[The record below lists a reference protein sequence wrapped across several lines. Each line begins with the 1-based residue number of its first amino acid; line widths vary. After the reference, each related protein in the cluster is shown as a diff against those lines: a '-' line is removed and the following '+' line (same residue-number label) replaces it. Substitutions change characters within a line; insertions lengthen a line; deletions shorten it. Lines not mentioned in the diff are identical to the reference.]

1 MSGRTDYEERKQ
13 ARIDRLN
20 DAAGKAAAESVEAIN
35 RSYNLTKDIPLG
47 QPNIHGAL
55 TGVLSK
61 SRNAADRAVALNEKS
76 GYYADRAESAEN
88 NHAISS
94 DDPAAAEKIKAKI
107 AELEEER
114 TKVKESNKVARKNG
128 TEPAPWYTLPYIGKE
143 IKRLKD
149 RLAKL
154 EQVDQM
160 PAEVIQ
166 FADGKIESDP
176 ETNRVIIRFEERQN
190 DNMTSALKSHGF
202 HWSPSVKAWTRL
214 RNPAALFWA
223 KKICKIKEPTP

>member
-76 GYYADRAESAEN
+76 GYYAGRAESAEN

-176 ETNRVIIRFEERQN
+176 ETNRVIIRFEERQS

-202 HWSPSVKAWTRL
+202 HWSPSVKAWIRL

-223 KKICKIKEPTP
+223 KKICKINEPTP